1 MKKVC
6 NNIEELIG
14 NTPLLLVD
22 KLKNEF
28 SLNANLY
35 AKLEYLNPTGSAKDR
50 AALGMI
56 LAAER
61 EGKLLQGGTII
72 EPTSGNTG
80 IALAAI
86 AASRGYRAIIVMPS
100 SMSRERQLFI
110 KAYGAEVVLTDASL
124 GMAGA
129 IARANE
135 LQKATENSFI
145 PSQFDNF
152 ENKSSHFATTG
163 PEIYDALDGN
173 VDVFIAAVGT
183 GGTIS
188 GVGEYLK
195 SKNKCIKI
203 IAVEPKESPLLSGGC
218 ASPHKIQGIGANF
231 IPSLLNREIYDEVIT
246 VSADEAYERVR
257 DASRL
262 LGLGIGISSGA
273 ALAAAIKVAERA
285 DMKDKNVVVLLP
297 DGIDRYLST
306 DLFD

>member
-1 MKKVC
+1 MKNVY

-14 NTPLLLVD
+14 NTPLLKAEKIKAEL
-22 KLKNEF
+22 
-28 SLNANLY
+28 SLEANLY
-35 AKLEYLNPTGSAKDR
+35 LKLEYLNPTGSAKDR

-56 LAAER
+56 IAAER
-61 EGKLLQGGTII
+61 EGKLTQGGTII

-86 AASRGYRAIIVMPS
+86 AASRGYKAIIVMPS

-110 KAYGAEVVLTDASL
+110 KAYGADVVLTDASR

-129 IARANE
+129 ID
-135 LQKATENSFI
+135 KAKALHQAIENSFI
-145 PSQFDNF
+145 PSQFDNI
-152 ENKSSHFATTG
+152 ENKNAHFTTTG

-173 VDVFIAAVGT
+173 IDVFVSAVGT

-195 SKNKCIKI
+195 SKNESIRV
-203 IAVEPKESPLLSGGC
+203 IAVEPCESPLLSGGV
-218 ASPHKIQGIGANF
+218 AGPHKIQGIGANF
-231 IPSLLNREIYDEVIT
+231 IPDVLNKEIYDEIIRVCAGDSYDAVRL
-246 VSADEAYERVR
+246 VSK
-257 DASRL
+257 L
-262 LGLGIGISSGA
+262 LGLGAGISSGA
-273 ALAAAIKVAERA
+273 ALTAAIAVAKRPE
-285 DMKDKNVVVLLP
+285 MKNKNIVALLP

>member
-1 MKKVC
+1 MKNVY

-14 NTPLLLVD
+14 NTPLLKAEKIKAEL
-22 KLKNEF
+22 
-28 SLNANLY
+28 SLEANLY
-35 AKLEYLNPTGSAKDR
+35 LKLEYLNPTGSAKDR

-56 LAAER
+56 IAAER
-61 EGKLLQGGTII
+61 EGKLKQGGTII

-86 AASRGYRAIIVMPS
+86 AASRGYKAIIVMPS

-110 KAYGAEVVLTDASL
+110 KAYGADVILTDASR

-129 IARANE
+129 IDKAKE
-135 LQKATENSFI
+135 LHQAIENSFI
-145 PSQFDNF
+145 PSQFDNI
-152 ENKSSHFATTG
+152 ENKNAHFTTTG

-173 VDVFIAAVGT
+173 IDVFVSAVGT

-195 SKNKCIKI
+195 SKNESIKV
-203 IAVEPKESPLLSGGC
+203 IAVEPCESPLLSGGV
-218 ASPHKIQGIGANF
+218 AGPHKIQGIGANF
-231 IPSLLNREIYDEVIT
+231 IPDVLNKEIYDEIIR
-246 VSADEAYERVR
+246 VSAGDSY
-257 DASRL
+257 DAVHLVSKL
-262 LGLGIGISSGA
+262 LGLGAGISSGA
-273 ALAAAIKVAERA
+273 ALTAAIAVAKRPE
-285 DMKDKNVVVLLP
+285 MKNKNIVALLP